1 MRFDGAK
8 FEPYIGIEGPAA
20 QPLAA
25 KPKTPKP
32 VLDANTA
39 EYESAAAEMAQPE
52 WDHVHTILDLM
63 ETHLDFSFDR
73 WGGHYSVKQ
82 HAYIN
87 SDGTVIALK
96 QFQDAADARISE
108 LGLDRELIEAWMAP
122 RYFPAAEEQMW
133 RRQSFEQRMQ
143 TFRRGGSR

>member
-8 FEPYIGIEGPAA
+8 FEPYIAIEGPGS

-25 KPKTPKP
+25 KPKAPKP
-32 VLDANTA
+32 VLNADTA
-39 EYESAAAEMAQPE
+39 EYESAMADMVQPE
-52 WDHVHTILDLM
+52 WDHVHTMLDLM

-73 WGGHYSVKQ
+73 FGGHYSMNQ

-96 QFQDAADARISE
+96 QFQDAADARIKE
-108 LGLDRELIEAWMAP
+108 LGLDRDLIEAWMAP
-122 RYFPAAEEQMW
+122 RYFPWHEEQAW

-143 TFRRGGSR
+143 TFRRGAL